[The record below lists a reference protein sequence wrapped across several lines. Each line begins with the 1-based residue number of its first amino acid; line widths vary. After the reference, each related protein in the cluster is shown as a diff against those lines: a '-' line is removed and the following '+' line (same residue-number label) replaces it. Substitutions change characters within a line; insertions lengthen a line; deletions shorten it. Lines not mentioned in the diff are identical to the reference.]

1 MGVFSD
7 FKMSWDGVD
16 YSIPKDRILGAIEI
30 VEDVVTIS
38 QIHSMLA
45 DPETIKFRKV
55 ARAFGEL
62 LRYAGAKITDEQV
75 YEGLFSRDKEKTS
88 SVMVSLFLLL
98 KLMIPESAMQVPEKS
113 EAPASGNANRQAR
126 RAAAS
131 LSSKPSKPRASRRN

>member
-16 YSIPKDRILGAIEI
+16 YSIPKDRILGAIDA

-38 QIHSMLA
+38 QIHTMLA
-45 DPETIKFRKV
+45 DPEKIRFRKV

-62 LRYAGAKITDEQV
+62 LRYAGAKISDEAI
-75 YEGLFSRDKEKTS
+75 YEGMFSQDKDKTS

-98 KLMIPESAMQVPEKS
+98 KLMIPESAMKAP
-113 EAPASGNANRQAR
+113 EAPASGNPNRQAR

-131 LSSKPSKPRASRRN
+131 LSSKPSKPRAVRKS